1 MISHTSFQKM
11 SLSGTGNMSVVASG
25 RGMSTV
31 ESLQFDWTGGNL
43 YWIDSVNKSIEV
55 ARKNGQFRRRLV
67 DHTHLDRPRGL
78 VLDPHFG
85 YVFFNTNKSSEFTH
99 KFKN

>member
-1 MISHTSFQKM
+1 M

-55 ARKNGQFRRRLV
+55 VRKNGQFRRRLV

-85 YVFFNTNKSSEFTH
+85 YVFF
-99 KFKN
+99 